1 VTGIPN
7 TSEAAVGDEPGR
19 QNVRFPS
26 GDGEAFGYLRVP
38 ESGSGPGVVVV
49 QEWWGLTTH
58 VASIVERLAG
68 AGFVALA
75 PDLYGGPTTHD
86 AAEAAELAT
95 ALPVERAAEDLAGAV
110 DHLVG
115 LPAVTSATVGT
126 IGFCMG
132 GGFVF
137 ALAAHRPDL
146 VSAAVPFY
154 GLPRDTSLVPRIRAA
169 VQGHF
174 GLEDHTIPVD
184 RVRAVFAALDER
196 PGAAPAELH
205 LYPAGHAFLNDE
217 NLIGTYDPECAAQAW
232 DRAVAFL
239 REHVR

>member
-1 VTGIPN
+1 M
-7 TSEAAVGDEPGR
+7 GDGAGR
-19 QNVRFPS
+19 QNVRFP
-26 GDGEAFGYLRVP
+26 GGAGEAFGYLRVP
-38 ESGSGPGVVVV
+38 ESGSGPGVVVI

-58 VASIVERLAG
+58 VASIVDRLAD

-86 AAEAAELAT
+86 AAEAVELARR
-95 ALPVERAAEDLAGAV
+95 LPVERAAEDLAGAV
-110 DHLVG
+110 DHLVAH
-115 LPAVTSATVGT
+115 PAVTSSTVGV

-132 GGFVF
+132 GGFAF
-137 ALAAHRPDL
+137 ALAARRPDL

-154 GLPRDTSLVPRIRAA
+154 GLPRDASVLPHVRAA

-174 GLEDHTIPVD
+174 GVEDRGIPVE
-184 RVRAVFAALDER
+184 RVESVFAALAER
-196 PGAAPAELH
+196 PQPATAELH

-232 DRAVAFL
+232 SRALAFL
-239 REHVR
+239 TQHVR